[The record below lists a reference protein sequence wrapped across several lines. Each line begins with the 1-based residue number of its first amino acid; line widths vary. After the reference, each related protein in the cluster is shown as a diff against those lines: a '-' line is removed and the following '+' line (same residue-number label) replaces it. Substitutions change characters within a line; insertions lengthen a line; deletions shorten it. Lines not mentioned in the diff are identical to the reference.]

1 MYSRKHILQATF
13 FIILAGMTVC
23 GYLLKPIDVKVAH
36 YYESLSMYKEAIA
49 AYEKSLKATNDQYF
63 QKEILVRI
71 SILCRYIGD
80 YDKFLATVK
89 RLLDLEYI
97 SPELMRDGMDTAIG
111 FWRFSPASK
120 IRQDDVIFFAK
131 KKDNRNFL
139 IDFLLGNQRLYE
151 ALALYD
157 QAYKAG
163 DLTEE
168 QMKKAV
174 TVSRWTGDIQQRK
187 KWLERAIDVSA
198 DAKLTR
204 ELFRVCV
211 ALGDEETAMQIAS
224 RITPKTFDD
233 FLSLSRLYKK
243 TGDEKKAEAFNIK
256 AESICIERLA
266 AIKDKGSDE
275 SKKLLTQLVY
285 IYWENG
291 KFESVIDTVEAL
303 CALGCKDK
311 KLLDDALNAS
321 LHLWRENPDNR
332 KNQERVIRI
341 ARNIG
346 KQDFVVDFLVQNRRF
361 SEALKIYEQKWRK
374 GELSADSLKVAMEV
388 AWLQNDRTLR
398 KRWLERGSEA
408 LSLEWKDKGLMD
420 SAFNVSMDFWRED
433 PDNRENQERV
443 IRIARNIGK
452 QDFVV
457 DFLVWNKRYFD
468 ALKIYETRWRKGKLS
483 SEDMKKAIE
492 ISYWQ
497 NDPVLQKKWFKRGI
511 AESSDPQIMRK
522 LAYIYLDDHEYQSAK
537 KLFFMLNKIEPSNN
551 EYLAKLAQLF
561 EIEEDYRTAYD
572 FYKRVYSETKN
583 ITYLESMVSCAYH
596 IDQAVYEEALQES
609 AGRNPTEENL
619 FKLASFYLY
628 VSKDYEKANEVLEKI
643 VHKQPLPKY
652 QVLLSYSFLQIGDNT
667 AACDLLKRI
676 PPKFRQPWGTQLL
689 SKHYQEQGEWN
700 KAIDVIKDYIKF
712 YPDDTNTQLCLAYI
726 YKRMNWTNEYQEL
739 IQSML
744 PPGET
749 RQVNEKRS
757 VNGYEE

>member
-1 MYSRKHILQATF
+1 MYSKKHILQATF
-13 FIILAGMTVC
+13 FIILAGMTVS
-23 GYLLKPIDVKVAH
+23 GYLLKPIDVKIAH

-49 AYEKSLKATNDQYF
+49 AYEKSLKATSDQYF
-63 QKEILVRI
+63 YREILIRI

-89 RLLDLEYI
+89 RLLDLEYN
-97 SPELMRDGMDTAIG
+97 SPELMRDGMDTAVG
-111 FWRFSPASK
+111 FWRFTPANK
-120 IRQDDVIFFAK
+120 IRQENVIFFPK
-131 KKDNRNFL
+131 KKYNRDFL

-151 ALALYD
+151 VLSLYD
-157 QAYKAG
+157 QTYNSG
-163 DLTEE
+163 DLTEK
-168 QMKKAV
+168 QMEKAV

-187 KWLERAIDVSA
+187 KWLERAVDVIP

-211 ALGDEETAMQIAS
+211 AMGDEQTAMQIAS
-224 RITPKTFDD
+224 RITPKTLDD
-233 FLSLSRLYKK
+233 FLSLARLYKK
-243 TGDEKKAEAFNIK
+243 TGDEKKAVAFNIK

-266 AIKDKGSDE
+266 VIKDKGSDE

-291 KFESVIDTVEAL
+291 NFESVVDTVEAL
-303 CALGCKDK
+303 CALDCKDK

-321 LHLWRENPDNR
+321 LHLWRKNPDNR

-346 KQDFVVDFLVQNRRF
+346 KQNFVVDFLVQNRRI
-361 SEALKIYEQKWRK
+361 SDALKIYEQQWRK

-388 AWLQNDRTLR
+388 AWLQKDSTLR
-398 KRWLERGSEA
+398 NKWLERGSEA

-420 SAFNVSMDFWRED
+420 SAFKVSMDFWRED
-433 PDNRENQERV
+433 PDNSENQERV
-443 IRIARNIGK
+443 IRIAGNMGNE
-452 QDFVV
+452 DFVAG
-457 DFLVWNKRYFD
+457 FLVWNKRYSD

-483 SEDMKKAIE
+483 PEDMKRAIE
-492 ISYWQ
+492 ISHWQ
-497 NDPVLQKKWFKRGI
+497 NDLVLQKKWFKRWI
-511 AESSDPQIMRK
+511 AESSDPKIMRK
-522 LAYIYLDDHEYQSAK
+522 LAYIYLDNHEYQLAK

-583 ITYLESMVSCAYH
+583 ITCLESMVSCAYH

-609 AGRNPTEENL
+609 AERNPTEENL
-619 FKLASFYLY
+619 FRLASFYLY
-628 VSKDYEKANEVLEKI
+628 VSKDYEKANGVLEKI

-712 YPDDTNTQLCLAYI
+712 YPDDTNTLLCLAYI

-739 IQSML
+739 IQSIS
-744 PPGET
+744 PPGAT
-749 RQVNEKRS
+749 RHVNE
-757 VNGYEE
+757 E

>member
-1 MYSRKHILQATF
+1 
-13 FIILAGMTVC
+13 MTVC

-36 YYESLSMYKEAIA
+36 YYESLSVYKEAIA

-151 ALALYD
+151 ALTLYD
-157 QAYKAG
+157 QAYNSG
-163 DLTEE
+163 DLKED
-168 QMKKAV
+168 QMEKAV

-187 KWLERAIDVSA
+187 KWLERAVDISA
-198 DAKLTR
+198 GAKLTR

-211 ALGDEETAMQIAS
+211 ALGDEKTAIQIAS
-224 RITPKTFDD
+224 RITPKTLDD

-266 AIKDKGSDE
+266 AIEDKGSDE

-291 KFESVIDTVEAL
+291 NFESVIDTVEAL
-303 CALGCKDK
+303 CVLGSKDK

>member
-151 ALALYD
+151 ALTLYD
-157 QAYKAG
+157 QAYNSG
-163 DLTEE
+163 DLKED
-168 QMKKAV
+168 QMEKAV

-187 KWLERAIDVSA
+187 KWLERAVDVIA
-198 DAKLTR
+198 DAEVTR

-211 ALGDEETAMQIAS
+211 ALGDEETAMQLAS
-224 RITPKTFDD
+224 RITPKTLDD
-233 FLSLSRLYKK
+233 FLSLARLYKK
-243 TGDEKKAEAFNIK
+243 TGDEKKARAFNIK

-266 AIKDKGSDE
+266 SIKDKGSDE

-291 KFESVIDTVEAL
+291 NFESVIDTVEAL
-303 CALGCKDK
+303 CVLGSKDK

-346 KQDFVVDFLVQNRRF
+346 KQDFVVDFLVQNRRI

-398 KRWLERGSEA
+398 KRWLERGSDA
-408 LSLEWKDKGLMD
+408 LSLELKDKGLKD
-420 SAFNVSMDFWRED
+420 SAFNVSMDFWREN

-457 DFLVWNKRYFD
+457 DFLVWNKRFFD

-483 SEDMKKAIE
+483 PEDMKKAIE

-497 NDPVLQKKWFKRGI
+497 NDLVLQKKWFKRGI
-511 AESSDPQIMRK
+511 AESSDQKIMRK

-583 ITYLESMVSCAYH
+583 IIYLESMVSCAYNL
-596 IDQAVYEEALQES
+596 DQAVYEEALQES

-619 FKLASFYLY
+619 FRLASFYLY

-643 VHKQPLPKY
+643 VLKQPLPKY

-744 PPGET
+744 SPGET

>member
-151 ALALYD
+151 ALTLYD
-157 QAYKAG
+157 QAYNSG
-163 DLTEE
+163 DLKED
-168 QMKKAV
+168 QMEKAV

-187 KWLERAIDVSA
+187 KWLERAVDVIA
-198 DAKLTR
+198 DAEVTR

-211 ALGDEETAMQIAS
+211 ALGDEKTAIQIAS
-224 RITPKTFDD
+224 RITPKTLDD

-266 AIKDKGSDE
+266 AIEDKGSDE

-291 KFESVIDTVEAL
+291 NFESVIDTVEAL
-303 CALGCKDK
+303 CVLGSKDK

-346 KQDFVVDFLVQNRRF
+346 KQDFVVDFLVQNRRI

-398 KRWLERGSEA
+398 KRWLERGSDA
-408 LSLEWKDKGLMD
+408 LSLELKDKGLMD
-420 SAFNVSMDFWRED
+420 SAFNVSMDFWREN

-457 DFLVWNKRYFD
+457 DFLVWNKRFFD

-483 SEDMKKAIE
+483 PEDMKKAIE

-497 NDPVLQKKWFKRGI
+497 NDLVLQKKWFKRGI
-511 AESSDPQIMRK
+511 AESSDQKIMRK

-583 ITYLESMVSCAYH
+583 IIYLESMVSCAYNL
-596 IDQAVYEEALQES
+596 DQAVYEEALQES

-619 FKLASFYLY
+619 FRLASFYLY

-643 VHKQPLPKY
+643 VLKQPLPKY

-744 PPGET
+744 SPGET

>member
-1 MYSRKHILQATF
+1 
-13 FIILAGMTVC
+13 
-23 GYLLKPIDVKVAH
+23 
-36 YYESLSMYKEAIA
+36 
-49 AYEKSLKATNDQYF
+49 
-63 QKEILVRI
+63 
-71 SILCRYIGD
+71 
-80 YDKFLATVK
+80 
-89 RLLDLEYI
+89 
-97 SPELMRDGMDTAIG
+97 
-111 FWRFSPASK
+111 
-120 IRQDDVIFFAK
+120 
-131 KKDNRNFL
+131 
-139 IDFLLGNQRLYE
+139 
-151 ALALYD
+151 
-157 QAYKAG
+157 
-163 DLTEE
+163 
-168 QMKKAV
+168 
-174 TVSRWTGDIQQRK
+174 
-187 KWLERAIDVSA
+187 
-198 DAKLTR
+198 
-204 ELFRVCV
+204 
-211 ALGDEETAMQIAS
+211 
-224 RITPKTFDD
+224 
-233 FLSLSRLYKK
+233 
-243 TGDEKKAEAFNIK
+243 
-256 AESICIERLA
+256 
-266 AIKDKGSDE
+266 
-275 SKKLLTQLVY
+275 
-285 IYWENG
+285 
-291 KFESVIDTVEAL
+291 
-303 CALGCKDK
+303 
-311 KLLDDALNAS
+311 
-321 LHLWRENPDNR
+321 
-332 KNQERVIRI
+332 
-341 ARNIG
+341 
-346 KQDFVVDFLVQNRRF
+346 VVDFLVQNRRF

-408 LSLEWKDKGLMD
+408 LSLEWKDKGLKD

>member
-151 ALALYD
+151 ALTLYD
-157 QAYKAG
+157 QAYNSG
-163 DLTEE
+163 DLKED
-168 QMKKAV
+168 QMEKAV

-187 KWLERAIDVSA
+187 KWLERAVDISA
-198 DAKLTR
+198 GAKLTR

-211 ALGDEETAMQIAS
+211 ALGDEKTAIQIAS
-224 RITPKTFDD
+224 RITPKTLDD

-266 AIKDKGSDE
+266 AIEDKGSDE

-291 KFESVIDTVEAL
+291 NFESVIDTVEAL
-303 CALGCKDK
+303 CVLGSKDK

>member
-13 FIILAGMTVC
+13 FIILVGMTVS
-23 GYLLKPIDVKVAH
+23 GYLLKPIDVKIAH

-80 YDKFLATVK
+80 YDKFLANVK
-89 RLLDLEYI
+89 RLLDLEYS
-97 SPELMRDGMDTAIG
+97 SPDLMRDGMDTAIG
-111 FWRFSPASK
+111 FWRFSPANK
-120 IRQDDVIFFAK
+120 IIQDDVIFFAK

-139 IDFLLGNQRLYE
+139 IDFLLGNQMLYE

-168 QMKKAV
+168 QMEKAV

-187 KWLERAIDVSA
+187 KWLERAVDISA
-198 DAKLTR
+198 DTKLTR

-211 ALGDEETAMQIAS
+211 ALGDEKTAIQIAS
-224 RITPKTFDD
+224 RITPKTLDD

-266 AIKDKGSDE
+266 AIEDKGSDE

-291 KFESVIDTVEAL
+291 NFESVIDTVEAL
-303 CALGCKDK
+303 CVLGCKDK

-321 LHLWRENPDNR
+321 LHLWRKNPDNR

-346 KQDFVVDFLVQNRRF
+346 KQDFVVDFFVQNRRI

-398 KRWLERGSEA
+398 KRWLERGSDA
-408 LSLEWKDKGLMD
+408 LSLELKDKGLMD

-452 QDFVV
+452 QGFVV
-457 DFLVWNKRYFD
+457 DFLVWNKRFFD

-483 SEDMKKAIE
+483 PEDMKKAIE

-511 AESSDPQIMRK
+511 AESSDQKIMRK

-537 KLFFMLNKIEPSNN
+537 KLFFRLNKIEPSNN

-583 ITYLESMVSCAYH
+583 IIYLESMVSCAYNL
-596 IDQAVYEEALQES
+596 DQAVYEEALQES

-619 FKLASFYLY
+619 FRLASFYLY
-628 VSKDYEKANEVLEKI
+628 VSKDYEKANEALEKI

>member
-151 ALALYD
+151 ALTLYD
-157 QAYKAG
+157 QAYNSG
-163 DLTEE
+163 DLKED
-168 QMKKAV
+168 QMEKAV

-187 KWLERAIDVSA
+187 KWLERAVDISA
-198 DAKLTR
+198 GAKLTR

-211 ALGDEETAMQIAS
+211 ALGDEKTAIQIAS
-224 RITPKTFDD
+224 RITPKTLDD

-291 KFESVIDTVEAL
+291 NFESVIDTVEAL
-303 CALGCKDK
+303 CVLGSKDK

>member
-1 MYSRKHILQATF
+1 
-13 FIILAGMTVC
+13 MTLS
-23 GYLLKPIDVKVAH
+23 GYLLKPIDVKVAR

-49 AYEKSLKATNDQYF
+49 AYEKSLKATRDQSF
-63 QKEILVRI
+63 HREILLRI

-80 YDKFLATVK
+80 YDKFLVTVK
-89 RLLDLEYI
+89 RLLDLEYN
-97 SPELMRDGMDTAIG
+97 SPGLMKDGMDTAIG
-111 FWRFSPASK
+111 FWRFNPADK

-151 ALALYD
+151 VLSLYD
-157 QAYKAG
+157 QAYNSG

-168 QMKKAV
+168 QMEKAV

-187 KWLERAIDVSA
+187 KWLERAVDVIA
-198 DAKLTR
+198 DAELTR
-204 ELFRVCV
+204 EFFRVCV
-211 ALGDEETAMQIAS
+211 VLGDEETAMQIAS
-224 RITPKTFDD
+224 RITPKTLDD
-233 FLSLSRLYKK
+233 FLSLARLYKK
-243 TGDEKKAEAFNIK
+243 TGDKKKARAFNIK

-266 AIKDKGSDE
+266 AIKDKGSDK

-291 KFESVIDTVEAL
+291 NFESVIDTIEAL

-311 KLLDDALNAS
+311 KLLDDAFNAS

-332 KNQERVIRI
+332 
-341 ARNIG
+341 
-346 KQDFVVDFLVQNRRF
+346 
-361 SEALKIYEQKWRK
+361 
-374 GELSADSLKVAMEV
+374 
-388 AWLQNDRTLR
+388 
-398 KRWLERGSEA
+398 
-408 LSLEWKDKGLMD
+408 
-420 SAFNVSMDFWRED
+420 
-433 PDNRENQERV
+433 ENQERV
-443 IRIARNIGK
+443 IRIAGNMGN

-457 DFLVWNKRYFD
+457 KFLVWNKRYSD

-483 SEDMKKAIE
+483 PEALKKAIE

-497 NDPVLQKKWFKRGI
+497 NDRILQTKWFKRGI
-511 AESSDPQIMRK
+511 AESSEDTEIMRK
-522 LAYIYLDDHEYQSAK
+522 LAYIYLDDHQYQSAK
-537 KLFFMLNKIEPSNN
+537 KLFFRLNKIEPYNN

-572 FYKRVYSETKN
+572 FYKRIYSETKDM
-583 ITYLESMVSCAYH
+583 TCLERMVSCAYH

-619 FKLASFYLY
+619 FRLASFYLY
-628 VSKDYEKANEVLEKI
+628 VSKEYEKANDALDNM
-643 VHKQPLPKY
+643 VHKWPLTKY
-652 QVLLSYSFLQIGDNT
+652 QILLSYSFLRNGDNA

-712 YPDDTNTQLCLAYI
+712 YPDDTNTLLCLAYI
-726 YKRMNWTNEYQEL
+726 YTRMNST
-739 IQSML
+739 
-744 PPGET
+744 T
-749 RQVNEKRS
+749 D
-757 VNGYEE
+757 

>member
-151 ALALYD
+151 ALTLYD
-157 QAYKAG
+157 QAYNSG
-163 DLTEE
+163 DLKED
-168 QMKKAV
+168 QMEKAV

-187 KWLERAIDVSA
+187 KWLERAVDVIT
-198 DAKLTR
+198 DAEVTR

-211 ALGDEETAMQIAS
+211 ALGDEETAMQLAS
-224 RITPKTFDD
+224 RITPKTLDD

-243 TGDEKKAEAFNIK
+243 TGDEKKARAFNIK
-256 AESICIERLA
+256 AESICIKRLA
-266 AIKDKGSDE
+266 SIKDKGSDE

>member
-151 ALALYD
+151 ALTLYD
-157 QAYKAG
+157 QAYNSG
-163 DLTEE
+163 DLKED
-168 QMKKAV
+168 QMEKAV

-187 KWLERAIDVSA
+187 KWLERAVDVIA
-198 DAKLTR
+198 DAEVTR

-211 ALGDEETAMQIAS
+211 ALGDEETAMQLAS
-224 RITPKTFDD
+224 RITPKTLDD
-233 FLSLSRLYKK
+233 FLSLARLYKK
-243 TGDEKKAEAFNIK
+243 TGDEKKARAFNIK

-266 AIKDKGSDE
+266 AIEDKGSDE

-291 KFESVIDTVEAL
+291 NFESVIDTVEAL
-303 CALGCKDK
+303 CVLGSKDK

-346 KQDFVVDFLVQNRRF
+346 KQDFVVDFLVQNRRI

-398 KRWLERGSEA
+398 KRWLERGSDA
-408 LSLEWKDKGLMD
+408 LSLESKDKGLKD
-420 SAFNVSMDFWRED
+420 SAFNVSMDFWREN

-457 DFLVWNKRYFD
+457 DFLVWNKRFFD

-483 SEDMKKAIE
+483 PEDMKKAIE

-497 NDPVLQKKWFKRGI
+497 NDLVLQKKWFKRGI
-511 AESSDPQIMRK
+511 AESSDQKIMRK

-583 ITYLESMVSCAYH
+583 IIYLESMVSCAYNL
-596 IDQAVYEEALQES
+596 DQAVYEEALQES

-619 FKLASFYLY
+619 FRLASFYLY

-643 VHKQPLPKY
+643 VLKQPLPKY

-744 PPGET
+744 SPGET

>member
-151 ALALYD
+151 ALTLYD
-157 QAYKAG
+157 QAYNSG
-163 DLTEE
+163 DLKED
-168 QMKKAV
+168 QMEKAV

-187 KWLERAIDVSA
+187 KWLERAVDVIA
-198 DAKLTR
+198 DAEVTR

-211 ALGDEETAMQIAS
+211 ALGDEETAMQLAS
-224 RITPKTFDD
+224 RITPKTLDD
-233 FLSLSRLYKK
+233 FLSLARLYKK
-243 TGDEKKAEAFNIK
+243 TGDEKKARAFNIK

-266 AIKDKGSDE
+266 SIKDKGSDE

-291 KFESVIDTVEAL
+291 NFESVIDTVEAL
-303 CALGCKDK
+303 CVLGSKDK

-346 KQDFVVDFLVQNRRF
+346 KQDFVVDFLVQNRRI

-398 KRWLERGSEA
+398 KRWLERGSDA
-408 LSLEWKDKGLMD
+408 LSLELKDKGLKD
-420 SAFNVSMDFWRED
+420 SAFNVSMDFWREN

-457 DFLVWNKRYFD
+457 DFLVWNKRFFD

-483 SEDMKKAIE
+483 PEDMKKAIE

-497 NDPVLQKKWFKRGI
+497 NDLVLQKKWFKRGI
-511 AESSDPQIMRK
+511 AESSDQKIMRK

-583 ITYLESMVSCAYH
+583 IIYLESMVSCAYNL
-596 IDQAVYEEALQES
+596 DQAVYEEALQES

>member
-151 ALALYD
+151 ALTLYD
-157 QAYKAG
+157 QAYNSG
-163 DLTEE
+163 DLKED
-168 QMKKAV
+168 QMEKAV

-187 KWLERAIDVSA
+187 KWLERAVDISA
-198 DAKLTR
+198 GAKLTR

-211 ALGDEETAMQIAS
+211 ALGDEKTAIQIAS
-224 RITPKTFDD
+224 RITPKTLDD

-266 AIKDKGSDE
+266 AIEDKGSDE

-291 KFESVIDTVEAL
+291 NFESVIDTVEAL
-303 CALGCKDK
+303 CVLGSKNK

>member
-13 FIILAGMTVC
+13 FIILAVMTVS
-23 GYLLKPIDVKVAH
+23 GYLLKPIDVKIAH

-49 AYEKSLKATNDQYF
+49 AYEKSLEATGNQYF
-63 QKEILVRI
+63 HREILARI

-89 RLLDLEYI
+89 RLLDLEYK
-97 SPELMRDGMDTAIG
+97 SPGLIKDGMDTAIG
-111 FWRFSPASK
+111 FWRFSPANK
-120 IRQDDVIFFAK
+120 IRQDDVSFFAN

-151 ALALYD
+151 ALTLYD
-157 QAYKAG
+157 QAYNSG

-168 QMKKAV
+168 EMEKAV

-187 KWLERAIDVSA
+187 KWLERAVDVIA
-198 DAKLTR
+198 DAEELTR
-204 ELFRVCV
+204 ELFIVCV
-211 ALGDEETAMQIAS
+211 ALGDEETALQIAS
-224 RITPKTFDD
+224 RITPKTLDD
-233 FLSLSRLYKK
+233 FLSLARLYKK
-243 TGDEKKAEAFNIK
+243 TGDEKKAGAFNIK

-285 IYWENG
+285 IFWENG

-303 CALGCKDK
+303 YALGCKDK
-311 KLLDDALNAS
+311 KLLDDAFNAS
-321 LHLWRENPDNR
+321 LHLWREDPDNR
-332 KNQERVIRI
+332 ENQERVIRI
-341 ARNIG
+341 AENMG
-346 KQDFVVDFLVQNRRF
+346 NQDFVVGFLVQNRRF
-361 SEALKIYEQKWRK
+361 SDALKIYEQKWRK
-374 GELSADSLKVAMEV
+374 GELSADSLKAAMEV

-408 LSLEWKDKGLMD
+408 LLLELKDKGLID
-420 SAFNVSMDFWRED
+420 SAFNESMDFWRED

-443 IRIARNIGK
+443 IRIAGNMGN
-452 QDFVV
+452 QDFVAA
-457 DFLVWNKRYFD
+457 FLVWNKRYSD

-483 SEDMKKAIE
+483 PEDLKRAIE

-497 NDPVLQKKWFKRGI
+497 NDRVLQKKWFKRGI
-511 AESSDPQIMRK
+511 AEPSDPEIMRK

-537 KLFFMLNKIEPSNN
+537 KLFFRLNKIEPSNN
-551 EYLAKLAQLF
+551 EYLVKLAQLF
-561 EIEEDYRTAYD
+561 EIEKDYRTAYD
-572 FYKRVYSETKN
+572 FYKRAYSETKN
-583 ITYLESMVSCAYH
+583 IAYLERMVLCAYH
-596 IDQAVYEEALQES
+596 IDQAVYEEALQEW

-619 FKLASFYLY
+619 FRLASSYLY

-643 VHKQPLPKY
+643 VHNWPLPKY
-652 QVLLSYSFLQIGDNT
+652 QILLSHSFLQIGDKT

-689 SKHYQEQGEWN
+689 SKHYQEQGKWN

-712 YPDDTNTQLCLAYI
+712 YPDDTNTLLCLAYI
-726 YKRMNWTNEYQEL
+726 YKRMNWTDEYQEL

-744 PPGET
+744 PPGAT
-749 RQVNEKRS
+749 RQVNK
-757 VNGYEE
+757 